1 MNTQLLF
8 NSIGSLSVFL
18 IVGLGFSI
26 SFSTIK
32 FFNLSQ
38 AVIITF
44 AAYFTYLFSIKLN
57 LPLFFAIPLSILCST
72 AISVISEIGIFRAMR
87 YANQESAQNGGAF
100 KMLIASIGL
109 YNILQNLISLCFGDD
124 TKSIR
129 TGEVKVGHELL
140 GAYITDI
147 QIIIIAVSSVLFVAV
162 LLLLH
167 KTRLGKQIR
176 AVSNNPELCN
186 IYGIDSDK
194 VILWATVVSS
204 ALAAIAGILIAL
216 DVDMTPTFGFNYFLY
231 GVVAM
236 IIGGVGSYRGLIFGS
251 LLLAS
256 AQHMAAYYIDTKWM
270 DAVAY
275 MILIL
280 FLIWKPLGF
289 SGQRLKKIDI

>member
-1 MNTQLLF
+1 MQLVSNITLTSCIVLLLAASGMV
-8 NSIGSLSVFL
+8 NYSV
-18 IVGLGFSI
+18 
-26 SFSTIK
+26 TK
-32 FFNLSQ
+32 FFNLSLP
-38 AVIITF
+38 VIITLG
-44 AAYFTYLFSIKLN
+44 AYFTYLFSIKLTI
-57 LPLFFAIPLSILCST
+57 PLFLAIPLSILCST
-72 AISVISEIGIFRAMR
+72 AISVINEIAIFRTMR
-87 YANQESAQNGGAF
+87 HASQDSAQSSSF

-109 YNILQNLISLCFGDD
+109 YTVLQNLISLCFGDD

-147 QIIIIAVSSVLFVAV
+147 QIITIAVSTVLFVAV

-194 VILWATVVSS
+194 VILMATSVSS
-204 ALAAIAGILIAL
+204 VLAAIAGILIAL

-236 IIGGVGSYRGLIFGS
+236 IIGGVGSYRSLMFGA

-256 AQHMAAYYIDTKWM
+256 AQHLAAFYIDSKWM

-275 MILIL
+275 IILIL

-289 SGQRLKKIDI
+289 SGLRLKKVEV

>member
-1 MNTQLLF
+1 M
-8 NSIGSLSVFL
+8 
-18 IVGLGFSI
+18 
-26 SFSTIK
+26 
-32 FFNLSQ
+32 
-38 AVIITF
+38 
-44 AAYFTYLFSIKLN
+44 
-57 LPLFFAIPLSILCST
+57 
-72 AISVISEIGIFRAMR
+72 SEIGIFRTMR
-87 YANQESAQNGGAF
+87 HTNHEFAQNGSSF

-109 YNILQNLISLCFGDD
+109 YTILQNFISLSFGDD

-129 TGEVKVGHELL
+129 TDEVKVGHEIL

-147 QIIIIAVSSVLFVAV
+147 QIITIAVSTVLFVAM

-194 VILWATVVSS
+194 VILSATVVSS
-204 ALAAIAGILIAL
+204 AIAAIAGILIAL

-236 IIGGVGSYRGLIFGS
+236 IIGGVGSYRGLVFGS

-256 AQHMAAYYIDTKWM
+256 AQHLAAYYIDTKWM

-275 MILIL
+275 IILIL

-289 SGQRLKKIDI
+289 SGLRLKKIDI

>member
-1 MNTQLLF
+1 MIQIIINII
-8 NSIGSLSVFL
+8 S
-18 IVGLGFSI
+18 
-26 SFSTIK
+26 SFSFYLLTAFSFNIFFLSTK

-38 AVIITF
+38 AAIITF
-44 AAYFTYLFSIKLN
+44 SAYFTYLFFIKLTI
-57 LPLFFAIPLSILCST
+57 PLSLAIPLSILCSV
-72 AISVISEIGIFRAMR
+72 AISVTSELGIFRIMR
-87 YANQESAQNGGAF
+87 HSNNEPGQNSLSF

-109 YNILQNLISLCFGDD
+109 YTILQNLISLFFGDD

-129 TGEVKVGHELL
+129 TGEVKVGNELL

-147 QIIIIAVSSVLFVAV
+147 QIITIIVSSMLFIAV

-167 KTRLGKQIR
+167 KTPLGKQIR

-186 IYGIDSDK
+186 IYGINSDS
-194 VILWATVVSS
+194 VILYATMLSS

-236 IIGGVGSYRGLIFGS
+236 IIGGVGSYSGLLFGS
-251 LLLAS
+251 LLLATS
-256 AQHMAAYYIDTKWM
+256 QHLAAYTIDTKWM

-275 MILIL
+275 IILIL

-289 SGQRLKKIDI
+289 SGQGIKKIDI